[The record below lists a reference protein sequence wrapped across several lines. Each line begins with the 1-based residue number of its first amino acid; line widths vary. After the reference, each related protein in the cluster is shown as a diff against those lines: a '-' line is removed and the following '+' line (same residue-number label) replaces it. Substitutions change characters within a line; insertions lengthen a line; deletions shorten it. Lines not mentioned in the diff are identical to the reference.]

1 MTTRLPP
8 SNLPSEARSLDAP
21 RRSTRAA
28 ADDGPKLIK
37 READEP
43 KSMSTEAQLWAGMD
57 MDRSLEIRASD
68 VEQRMAEAA
77 ASEKADKEEGHEHAG
92 ASRDEAE
99 KAAKAKGL
107 LKVFAWQ
114 KNQTGKPDPRAQ
126 LLKNEQTRQQAMK
139 GNAPAFTK
147 QGQSST
153 AASSSRLPMVGAQ
166 KSLTSASA
174 SRLNA
179 VGGVQ
184 QALMGN
190 LRPERPPDAYALL
203 RDARERGVLFVED
216 ALADGHSEE
225 QEDPELAE
233 AVEECIRLCF
243 GVRGILRIGPG
254 KNDKHEAIIVVATTN
269 GFSEASLATVPPKVH
284 RFNTLIAI
292 PFELLP
298 LKRER

>member
-8 SNLPSEARSLDAP
+8 STKPPEIRQAEAP
-21 RRSTRAA
+21 RRSSRPAA
-28 ADDGPKLIK
+28 SDDKPKLIS

-43 KSMSTEAQLWAGMD
+43 KSAEAQLWAGMD
-57 MDRSLEIRASD
+57 MDRSLEIRAAD
-68 VEQRMAEAA
+68 VDARLAEAA
-77 ASEKADKEEGHEHAG
+77 ASEKADKEEGGELAQDH
-92 ASRDEAE
+92 RDEAE
-99 KAAKAKGL
+99 KSAKAKGL

-114 KNQTGKPDPRAQ
+114 KQGSGKPDPKAQ
-126 LLKNEQTRQQAMK
+126 LMKNEQARQQALK
-139 GNAPAFTK
+139 GNAPAFTR

-153 AASSSRLPMVGAQ
+153 ATSSARLPTVGAA
-166 KSLTSASA
+166 SLTGISA

-190 LRPERPPDAYALL
+190 LKNERPPDAYALL
-203 RDARERGVLFVED
+203 KDAREKGVLFVED
-216 ALADGHSEE
+216 SLAEGHSEE
-225 QEDPELAE
+225 QEDPELAD

-254 KNDKHEAIIVVATTN
+254 HNDKNEPIIVVATTN
-269 GFSEASLATVPPKVH
+269 GFSEASLGVVPPKVH

>member
-1 MTTRLPP
+1 M
-8 SNLPSEARSLDAP
+8 
-21 RRSTRAA
+21 A
-28 ADDGPKLIK
+28 ADDAPKLIK
-37 READEP
+37 REDDEA
-43 KSMSTEAQLWAGMD
+43 KTMSPEAALWGGVD
-57 MDRSLEIRASD
+57 MDRSLEIRKSD
-68 VEQRMAEAA
+68 VDARMAEAA
-77 ASEKADKEEGHEHAG
+77 AAEKADKEEGHEHASD
-92 ASRDEAE
+92 ARDDAE
-99 KAAKAKGL
+99 KSAKAKGL
-107 LKVFAWQ
+107 LKIFSWQ
-114 KNQTGKPDPRAQ
+114 KNQSGKPDPKAQ

-147 QGQSST
+147 QGPSST
-153 AASSSRLPMVGAQ
+153 ATSSARLPMVAARP
-166 KSLTSASA
+166 LTSASA

-184 QALMGN
+184 QALMGTPA
-190 LRPERPPDAYALL
+190 RAERPPDAYALL
-203 RDARERGVLFVED
+203 KDARERGVLFVED
-216 ALADGHSEE
+216 ALAEGHSEE

-254 KNDKHEAIIVVATTN
+254 KNDKNEAIIVVATTN
-269 GFSEASLATVPPKVH
+269 GFSEASLAVVPPKVH

>member
-8 SNLPSEARSLDAP
+8 SAKPPETRSLDAP
-21 RRSTRAA
+21 RRGTRVA
-28 ADDGPKLIK
+28 ADDAPKLIK
-37 READEP
+37 REDGEA
-43 KSMSTEAQLWAGMD
+43 KSMSPEAALWGGLD
-57 MDRSLEIRASD
+57 MDRSLEIRKSD
-68 VEQRMAEAA
+68 VDQRMGEAMA
-77 ASEKADKEEGHEHAG
+77 AEKADKEEGSEHASE
-92 ASRDEAE
+92 ARDEAE
-99 KAAKAKGL
+99 KSAKSKGL
-107 LKVFAWQ
+107 LKIFSWQ
-114 KNQTGKPDPRAQ
+114 KNTAKPDPKAQ
-126 LLKNEQTRQQAMK
+126 LLKNEQARQQAMK

-153 AASSSRLPMVGAQ
+153 AASSARLPMVAARP
-166 KSLTSASA
+166 LTSASA

-184 QALMGN
+184 QALMGAPA
-190 LRPERPPDAYALL
+190 RAERPPDAYALL
-203 RDARERGVLFVED
+203 KDARERGSLFVED
-216 ALADGHSEE
+216 ALAEGHSEE

-233 AVEECIRLCF
+233 AVEECIRVCF

-254 KNDKHEAIIVVATTN
+254 KNDKNEAIIVVATTN
-269 GFSEASLATVPPKVH
+269 GFSEASLAVVPPKVH

>member
-1 MTTRLPP
+1 MRQT
-8 SNLPSEARSLDAP
+8 DGP

-28 ADDGPKLIK
+28 SDDAPRLIK
-37 READEP
+37 REAEEP
-43 KSMSTEAQLWAGMD
+43 KSTEAQLWAGMD

-68 VEQRMAEAA
+68 VEARMAESMAA
-77 ASEKADKEEGHEHAG
+77 EKADKEEGGQHA
-92 ASRDEAE
+92 SDVRDEAE
-99 KAAKAKGL
+99 KAAKGKGL
-107 LKVFAWQ
+107 FKVFAWQ
-114 KNQTGKPDPRAQ
+114 KQQAGTADPKAQ
-126 LLKNEQTRQQAMK
+126 LLKNEQTRREAALK

-166 KSLTSASA
+166 KLTSASA

-190 LRPERPPDAYALL
+190 LRNERPPDAYALL
-203 RDARERGVLFVED
+203 KDAREKGVLFVED
-216 ALADGHSEE
+216 ALAEGHSED
-225 QEDPELAE
+225 QEDPELAD
-233 AVEECIRLCF
+233 AVEECIRQCF

-254 KNDKHEAIIVVATTN
+254 HNDKNEAIIVVATTN
-269 GFSEASLATVPPKVH
+269 GFSEASLQSVPQKVH
-284 RFNTLIAI
+284 RFPTLVAI